1 MNHMQRIWSIGQED
15 TGNTVTHHMKAL
27 KILCWM
33 LLSLLPA
40 GAKSQCF
47 GTEQFPANTTVPDA
61 VGALTVISPV
71 SFAGDYALVTLTAGH
86 SYRFSSSVATD
97 HITVSTALASGAEA
111 FGTQPLLYTASASQ
125 THFVHFH
132 TNASCGTQTLV
143 RTTRVQRMYC
153 AAGTSNCGGTDEAI
167 TRVTIGAINNVSGGC
182 GGGGYT
188 DFSDQ
193 VTGVFTGQAVP
204 VTVVNANGFAGD
216 QVRAFVDW
224 NRDLEFGDANGEFIL
239 ATSDNLTFTG
249 NITAPPGTLPG
260 NVRMRVRLTF
270 TGAVPACGNT
280 TYGEV
285 EDYTLNVGT
294 FGAGV
299 YAGGNGRGDVLAA
312 IQPAAIVSN
321 IYSGGNGRG
330 DVLAAILP
338 APIASNI
345 YSGGN
350 GRGDVLAT
358 ILTTPIA
365 SNIYSGGNGRGDV
378 FTAILPTPIASNIY
392 SGGNGRGD
400 VLAAIQPTPIFSNIY
415 SGGNGRGDV
424 MISFDPRQVLLALK
438 GMLEGP
444 YSPSTG
450 LMGDALR
457 VLPSFPLT
465 EPYTALGYA
474 HTGGG
479 GGENVAPAVLAISGN
494 NAIVDWVVV
503 ELRDA
508 FVPTT
513 VLATR
518 SALVQRDGDVVT
530 VDGVSPVSFTV
541 PAGSYNVAL
550 RHRNHLGVME
560 NGSVALSSTATA
572 VDLSNVATSTF
583 GTNARKSITGT
594 FPTQA
599 LWAGDVTFNGQ
610 VKYTGSG
617 NDRDPI
623 LTTVGSTTPNNSV
636 NLYSTRDVN
645 LNGQVKYTGSGNDR
659 DPILVNAGSTTP
671 NNVRTQQLP

>member
-1 MNHMQRIWSIGQED
+1 MMN
-15 TGNTVTHHMKAL
+15 AL
-27 KILCWM
+27 KAICW
-33 LLSLLPA
+33 SLLTLTPFGTHA
-40 GAKSQCF
+40 QCF

-61 VGALTVISPV
+61 AGALTVISPLN
-71 SFAGDYALVTLTAGH
+71 FAGDYALVTLTAGH
-86 SYRFSSSVATD
+86 IYRFSSSVATD
-97 HITVSTALASGAEA
+97 HITVSTAVASGTVA
-111 FGTQPLLYTASASQ
+111 FGTQPLLYTAAATQ

-143 RTTRVQRMYC
+143 RTTRVQRVYC
-153 AAGTSNCGGTDEAI
+153 TASTNNCGGEDEAI

-193 VTGVFTGQAVP
+193 FTGVFTGQAVP
-204 VTVVNANGFAGD
+204 ITVVNVNGFAGD

-224 NRDLEFGDANGEFIL
+224 NRDFAFGDANGEFIL
-239 ATSDNLTFTG
+239 TTSDNLTFTG
-249 NITAPPGTLPG
+249 TITAPPGTLPG
-260 NVRMRVRLTF
+260 NVRMRVRLAF
-270 TGAVPACGNT
+270 TGTVPACGT
-280 TYGEV
+280 TNFGEV

-294 FGAGV
+294 FGTGV
-299 YAGGNGRGDVLAA
+299 YAGGNGRGDAQA
-312 IQPAAIVSN
+312 
-321 IYSGGNGRG
+321 
-330 DVLAAILP
+330 
-338 APIASNI
+338 
-345 YSGGN
+345 
-350 GRGDVLAT
+350 
-358 ILTTPIA
+358 
-365 SNIYSGGNGRGDV
+365 
-378 FTAILPTPIASNIY
+378 AILPTPIASNIY

-400 VLAAIQPTPIFSNIY
+400 VQAAIQPTPIFSNIY

-444 YSPSTG
+444 YSNTTG

-479 GGENVAPAVLAISGN
+479 GGETVAPAVLAVTGN

-508 FVPTT
+508 FVPTS
-513 VLATR
+513 VVATR
-518 SALVQRDGDVVT
+518 SALVQRDGDVVGT
-530 VDGVSPVSFTV
+530 DGVSPVSFNAPT
-541 PAGSYNVAL
+541 GTYNVAL

-560 NGSVALSSTATA
+560 NNGVALSSTSTA
-572 VDLSNVATSTF
+572 VDLSSLATSTF
-583 GTNARKSITGT
+583 GTAARKAITGT

-617 NDRDPI
+617 NDRDPV
-623 LTTVGSTTPNNSV
+623 LTTVGSTTPNNTV
-636 NLYSTRDVN
+636 TLYSMRDVN
-645 LNGQVKYTGSGNDR
+645 LNGQVKYTGSANDR
-659 DPILVNAGSTTP
+659 DPILVNVGSTTP
-671 NNVRTQQLP
+671 NNVRVAQLP

>member
-1 MNHMQRIWSIGQED
+1 MRPI
-15 TGNTVTHHMKAL
+15 AL
-27 KILCWM
+27 
-33 LLSLLPA
+33 LLLLLPLGVRA
-40 GAKSQCF
+40 QCF

-61 VGALTVISPV
+61 AGALTVISTLN
-71 SFAGDYALVTLTAGH
+71 FAGDYALVTLTAGH
-86 SYRFSSSVATD
+86 IYRFSSSVATD
-97 HITVSTALASGAEA
+97 HITISTAVASGAVA
-111 FGTQPLLYTASASQ
+111 FGTQPVLYTAAATQ
-125 THFVHFH
+125 THFVHVH

-143 RTTRVQRMYC
+143 RTTRVQRVYC
-153 AAGTSNCGGTDEAI
+153 AAGTSNCGGEDEAI

-193 VTGVFTGQAVP
+193 VTGVFTGQAMP
-204 VTVVNANGFAGD
+204 ITVVNANGFTGD

-224 NRDLEFGDANGEFIL
+224 NRDFAFGDANGEFIL
-239 ATSDNLTFTG
+239 TSTDNLTFTG
-249 NITAPPGTLPG
+249 SIAAPPGTLPG

-270 TGAVPACGNT
+270 TGTVPACGT
-280 TYGEV
+280 TNFGEV

-294 FGAGV
+294 FGTGV
-299 YAGGNGRGDVLAA
+299 YAGGNGRGDV
-312 IQPAAIVSN
+312 QV
-321 IYSGGNGRG
+321 
-330 DVLAAILP
+330 
-338 APIASNI
+338 
-345 YSGGN
+345 
-350 GRGDVLAT
+350 
-358 ILTTPIA
+358 
-365 SNIYSGGNGRGDV
+365 
-378 FTAILPTPIASNIY
+378 AILPTPIASNIY

-400 VLAAIQPTPIFSNIY
+400 VLVTILTTPIASNIYSGGNGRGDVLVAILPTPIFSNIY

-438 GMLEGP
+438 GVLEGP
-444 YSPSTG
+444 YSPTTG

-479 GGENVAPAVLAISGN
+479 GGETVAPAVLAITGN

-513 VLATR
+513 VVATR
-518 SALVQRDGDVVT
+518 SALVQRDGDVVGT
-530 VDGVSPVSFTV
+530 DGVSPVSFNAPT
-541 PAGSYNVAL
+541 GTYNVAL

-560 NGSVALSSTATA
+560 NNGVALSSTSTA
-572 VDLSNVATSTF
+572 VDLSSVATSTF
-583 GTNARKSITGT
+583 GTAARKAITGT

-623 LTTVGSTTPNNSV
+623 LTTVGSTTPNNTVSV
-636 NLYSTRDVN
+636 YSTRDVN
-645 LNGQVKYTGSGNDR
+645 LNGQVKYTGSANDR
-659 DPILVNAGSTTP
+659 DPILVNVGSTTP
-671 NNVRTQQLP
+671 NNVRGQQLP